1 MTIKEKH
8 CIIYKKALEYLW
20 AHTEGLTQEILDTYL
35 VASRKKT
42 MNEVFE
48 VAVYSFHD
56 WNPQFGKSGIAEH
69 KEKINE
75 LFDDFDVNKF
85 LQKISALSDDELDMC
100 FKDAFG
106 G

>member
-42 MNEVFE
+42 MNEVF
-48 VAVYSFHD
+48 
-56 WNPQFGKSGIAEH
+56 
-69 KEKINE
+69 
-75 LFDDFDVNKF
+75 
-85 LQKISALSDDELDMC
+85 
-100 FKDAFG
+100 
-106 G
+106 